1 LPIHKDGQKLST
13 HLRSIVLKKNR
24 LSVKLY
30 IYLDFGLFCHAEG
43 PIFRQNDTECG
54 YVMELVEEKWDE
66 ILENVHRE
74 YEISDIAFKAWLKP
88 LTIFHI
94 EGNVI
99 QLLVPNGQMA
109 IEYIQKKYSIQLK
122 VGIAEATGVEYD
134 LEYLT
139 PEEAKEHKLRV
150 ANQKKSSDDDL
161 DPKTKVALE
170 EAGLNPKYT
179 FDTFV
184 VGENNRFAYAAA
196 VAIAEAPGKVYNPF
210 FIYGGSGL
218 GKTHMMHSIAH
229 HIITTQPDKIVR
241 YVSSEIFTN
250 ELINAL
256 KNSNNVSLMNAFR
269 QKYRNVDVLLI
280 DDIQFIIGKD
290 ATQNEF
296 FHTFNDLFDQSK
308 QIIISS
314 DRPPKDFDAL
324 DDRMKNRLAWG
335 LQADV
340 KRPDYETRMAILQ
353 KKAESEG
360 YAIDNE
366 VLQYIATNIQSNIRE
381 LEGALIKLIAFSR
394 LDHGRPIDISMA
406 RDALRD
412 LITPNESRQITPDTI
427 VDIVAEH
434 FNITRGDIMSKKRNA
449 EIAQPRQI
457 VMYLCRDILDIPYKQ
472 IGKVLGRDHST
483 VMHGITAV
491 EDEMSAYPEMQRTID
506 VLKKK
511 ISPGG

>member
-1 LPIHKDGQKLST
+1 
-13 HLRSIVLKKNR
+13 
-24 LSVKLY
+24 
-30 IYLDFGLFCHAEG
+30 
-43 PIFRQNDTECG
+43 
-54 YVMELVEEKWDE
+54 MEEVQEKWED
-66 ILENVHRE
+66 ILENVHQE
-74 YEISDIAFKAWLKP
+74 YEVSDVAFKAWLKP
-88 LTIFHI
+88 LTVAEVDEDTIYI
-94 EGNVI
+94 E
-99 QLLVPNGQMA
+99 VPNGQMA
-109 IEYIQKKYSIQLK
+109 IEYIQKKYTIQLK
-122 VGIAEATGVEYD
+122 VAIAEMTGVEYE
-134 LEYLT
+134 LVYLT
-139 PEEAKEHKLRV
+139 PESVKDRKRRV
-150 ANQKKSSDDDL
+150 ANRSQERKEEGGL
-161 DPKTKVALE
+161 TPRVRLAME
-170 EAGLNPKYT
+170 EAGLNPRYT
-179 FDTFV
+179 FDSFV
-184 VGENNRFAYAAA
+184 VGDNNRFAYAAA

-218 GKTHMMHSIAH
+218 GKTHLMHSIAH
-229 HIITTQPDKIVR
+229 HIMATQPDKIVR

-250 ELINAL
+250 ELISAL
-256 KNSNNVSLMNAFR
+256 KNSNNVSMLNAFR

-314 DRPPKDFDAL
+314 DRPPREFDAL

-360 YAIDNE
+360 YEIDND

-394 LDHGRPIDISMA
+394 LDRSSPIDLTMA
-406 RDALRD
+406 QEALKD
-412 LITPNESRQITPDTI
+412 LVTPDQGSSLTVDNI
-427 VDIVAEH
+427 IDIVSDH
-434 FNITRGDIMSKKRNA
+434 FGIAKGDILSKKRNA

-457 VMYLCRDILDIPYKQ
+457 VMYLCREVLDLPYKA
-472 IGKVLGRDHST
+472 IGKALSRDHST

-491 EDEMSAYPEMQRTID
+491 EDEMTQYPEMLRTID
-506 VLKKK
+506 VLKRK
-511 ISPGG
+511 INPGG